1 MGSMMCLSKGPKT
14 DSPLPSLP
22 PWAASQPLEP
32 ALHPGV
38 SIAPPMARVEG
49 KRGISAQTISKTVE
63 GFEVAGEGARA
74 TQVKRRDPFLC
85 SELKP

>member
-1 MGSMMCLSKGPKT
+1 MMCLPKGPKT
-14 DSPLPSLP
+14 DSPPPSLP

-49 KRGISAQTISKTVE
+49 EQGILAQTISKTVE
-63 GFEVAGEGARA
+63 GFEAAGEGAHA
-74 TQVKRRDPFLC
+74 TEVKRKTPTYVQN
-85 SELKP
+85 